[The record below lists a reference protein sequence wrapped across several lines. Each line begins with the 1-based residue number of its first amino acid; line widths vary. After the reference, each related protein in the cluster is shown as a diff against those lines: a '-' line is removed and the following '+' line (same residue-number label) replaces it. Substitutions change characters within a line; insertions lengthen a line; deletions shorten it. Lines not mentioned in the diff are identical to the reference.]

1 MDNTCTSTP
10 EILRTPQEARRR
22 TVDANEWYTSSDPS
36 QQRPTTLG
44 AHSSMFNELTHGFP
58 SRCALPRETA
68 VPDVVTFVTGTIP
81 SVLHPNTRVLD
92 WIIVAPRNDDDDM
105 YNKFLST
112 IPGKEQV
119 FYNADTV
126 TQEAGAGNETF
137 GVNTFPVG
145 PIHSLATSNL
155 PPGELRPKPGF
166 PPAEPISPT
175 RILQWHVPDFHQHVK

>member
-68 VPDVVTFVTGTIP
+68 VPDAVTFVTGTYLASSTRMIP
-81 SVLHPNTRVLD
+81 RLD
-92 WIIVAPRNDDDDM
+92 YRCTSKRRRRHAQQ
-105 YNKFLST
+105 
-112 IPGKEQV
+112 IPQH
-119 FYNADTV
+119 NA
-126 TQEAGAGNETF
+126 
-137 GVNTFPVG
+137 
-145 PIHSLATSNL
+145 
-155 PPGELRPKPGF
+155 R
-166 PPAEPISPT
+166 
-175 RILQWHVPDFHQHVK
+175 